1 MDAGDRMEWILKMN
15 GKLRVQNAI
24 DKQNSEEAGNNL

>member
-1 MDAGDRMEWILKMN
+1 MEWILKMN